1 MADPQA
7 RTFVYAD
14 MMYDG
19 VSRHGQPHALI
30 GVAEGRIVTVHGD
43 VPQND
48 VPSNALRVPI
58 VMPGFLDLQIN
69 GAGDVQFNFDLTI
82 SGLETMV
89 AASALG
95 GATHIFPTFTTAPNS
110 DYRRAIEVVAEAVA
124 IGVPGIAG
132 LHLEGPFISR
142 HRPGIHQKDFIRP
155 LRQSDVD
162 LLCEAAAKIPLLVT
176 LAPEEQPPHML
187 QQLQQAGVTLFA
199 GHTEATF
206 EDMTRAAQSGVTGG
220 THLFNAMSQM
230 TPREPGA
237 VGAVLGGGAFYAG
250 IVADGHHVHPH
261 NLNLAVRAL
270 PDHLCLVTDA
280 MQTMNG
286 RSQEMTLYGRR
297 IRLKHGRLT
306 GDDGTLGGAH
316 LTMANAVQTLVQ
328 HTVASLGDAAK
339 FASANPA
346 QAVGLQ
352 HIYGQLKPGLSA
364 SMSLLSTELDCLGI
378 LRDGRCHLFGQSVP
392 KGFARGQSA
401 DLSPL
406 AGCSKASHHA
416 TESG

>member
-1 MADPQA
+1 MANQQA
-7 RTFVYAD
+7 CAFVYAD
-14 MMYDG
+14 MLYDG
-19 VSRHGQPHALI
+19 VSRRGQRHALI
-30 GVAEGRIVTVHGD
+30 GMAEGRIATVHAD
-43 VPQND
+43 VPKND

-69 GAGDVQFNFDLTI
+69 GAGDVQFNFDLTV
-82 SGLETMV
+82 SGLKTMV

-110 DYRRAIEVVAEAVA
+110 DYRQAIEVVAEA
-124 IGVPGIAG
+124 IEMGVPGIAG

-162 LLCEAAAKIPLLVT
+162 LLCEAAAKMPLLVT
-176 LAPEEQPPHML
+176 LAPEEQAPHL
-187 QQLQQAGVTLFA
+187 LKQLKENGVTLFA
-199 GHTEATF
+199 GHTEATC
-206 EDMTRAAQSGVTGG
+206 EDMTQAAQSGVTGV
-220 THLFNAMSQM
+220 THLFNAMSQI
-230 TPREPGA
+230 TPRAPGA

-286 RSQEMTLYGRR
+286 SSQEMTLYGRR
-297 IRLKHGRLT
+297 IRLKQGRLT

-316 LTMANAVQTLVQ
+316 LTMANAVQTLVR
-328 HTVASLGDAAK
+328 HSDASFGDAAK

-346 QAVGLQ
+346 QAVGL
-352 HIYGQLKPGLSA
+352 HDSYGQIRPGLSA
-364 SMSLLSTELDCLGI
+364 SMSLLSSELDCLGI
-378 LRDGRCHLFGQSVP
+378 LRDGRCQLFDQSAP
-392 KGFARGQSA
+392 KGFARGQSV
-401 DLSPL
+401 DLSSVF
-406 AGCSKASHHA
+406 GCQTASHHA
-416 TESG
+416 TERG